1 MATNDFL
8 VFGGGAGA
16 NVIKQVTY
24 SGLAA
29 RTAGFSSGV
38 AQSAQLNKVW
48 RQSSIMSAVLAQ
60 FISDRTGLDV
70 LDDGTTATILAN
82 LKAAAAA
89 VNGDATKT
97 FSVAAATANAHA
109 VNYSQVLGVGQTMQ
123 TVTGSRAIGTTY
135 TNTTGKPI
143 FVYMTC
149 VATSADAAVFGQVN
163 GNTTCVLPIYANG
176 LGAGICFLVPA
187 GATYAVQQT
196 NTVSLSAWHELRT

>member
-1 MATNDFL
+1 
-8 VFGGGAGA
+8 
-16 NVIKQVTY
+16 VITQVTY

-97 FSVAAATANAHA
+97 FSVAAATAATHA
-109 VNYSQVLGVGQTMQ
+109 VSHSQAFTVGQVMTS
-123 TVTGSRAIGTTY
+123 VIGSRALNTTY
-135 TNTTGKPI
+135 TNSTGKAITVEVCVSLAAGQTITMVKGGVSSQTYGNAAGGAVFFSVFSIVLPGQTYQITTTG
-143 FVYMTC
+143 
-149 VATSADAAVFGQVN
+149 G
-163 GNTTCVLPIYANG
+163 TTL
-176 LGAGICFLVPA
+176 
-187 GATYAVQQT
+187 T
-196 NTVSLSAWHELRT
+196 AWNEIR